1 MIKYYLFELLR
12 FVVRVIPPRLVY
24 ALGAFLA
31 ESTYLFSLRSKRNLR
46 ANLIHV
52 FNYLGKDTT
61 TRRSRREIRIL
72 IRKNFR
78 NFSYYLVDFFRFSR
92 LNRKEIEALVEF
104 SGTDNITAA
113 LQEGRGAIGVT
124 AHLGNWELG
133 GMVLSF
139 LGFPVNA
146 IALSHHNTRLNRLFV
161 NQRALSG
168 VNVIPVGQAALRSL
182 RALKKNQLVLILGDR
197 DVTER
202 GIEITFFGSPSHIPR
217 GTATLAVRADAGIF
231 FGYFVRQSTHRYRAV
246 FRPPLSVDQSMD
258 RESREREIIHN
269 LVKEMEE
276 CIADNLDQWY
286 CYDLIWS
293 SPK

>member
-24 ALGAFLA
+24 ALGAFIA
-31 ESTYLFSLRSKRNLR
+31 EATYLFSLRSKRNLR

-52 FNYLGKDTT
+52 FDYLGEDTE
-61 TRRSRREIRIL
+61 SRIARKKIRVL

-78 NFSYYLVDFFRFSR
+78 NFSYYLVDFFRFSH
-92 LNRKEIEALVEF
+92 LSQEEIERLVEF
-104 SGTDNITAA
+104 SGTDNIKAA
-113 LQEGRGAIGVT
+113 LQGDKGAIGVT

-139 LGFPVNA
+139 LGYPVNA

-168 VNVIPVGQAALRSL
+168 MNVIPVGQAALKSL

-202 GIEITFFGSPSHIPR
+202 GIEITFFGSPAHIPR
-217 GTATLAVRADAGIF
+217 GPATLAVRADAGIF

>member
-202 GIEITFFGSPSHIPR
+202 GIEVSFFGSITHIPR
-217 GTATLAVRADAGIF
+217 GPATLAVHADAGIF

-246 FRPPLSVDQSMD
+246 FRPQLSVDRGLN
-258 RESREREIIHN
+258 RESREKEIIIN

-276 CIADNLDQWY
+276 CIAANLDQWY
-286 CYDLIWS
+286 CYELIWA
-293 SPK
+293 

>member
-1 MIKYYLFELLR
+1 MVKYYLFELLR

-24 ALGAFLA
+24 GIGAFLA
-31 ESTYLFSLRSKRNLR
+31 EATYLCSLRSKRNLR
-46 ANLIHV
+46 ANFIHV
-52 FNYLGKDTT
+52 YEYLGEDTESSAA
-61 TRRSRREIRIL
+61 RRKIRVL

-92 LNRKEIEALVEF
+92 LSRAEIEKLVKF
-104 SGTDNITAA
+104 SGTDNINAV
-113 LQEGRGAIGVT
+113 LRNGNGAIGVT

-133 GMVLSF
+133 GMVLSY

-168 VNVIPVGQAALRSL
+168 MNVIPVGQAASKSL

-202 GIEITFFGSPSHIPR
+202 GIEVTFFGAPARLPR
-217 GTATLAVRADAGIF
+217 GPATLAVRTDAGVF
-231 FGYFVRQSTHRYRAV
+231 FGYFIRQSTHKYRAV
-246 FRPPLSVDQSMD
+246 FRSPLPVDKGLD
-258 RESREREIIHN
+258 RESRERAIILK

-276 CIADNLDQWY
+276 CIAANLDQWY
-286 CYDLIWS
+286 TYELIW
-293 SPK
+293 PKSK

>member
-1 MIKYYLFELLR
+1 MVKYYLFELLR
-12 FVVRVIPPRLVY
+12 IVVRVIPPRLIY
-24 ALGAFLA
+24 ALGAFIA
-31 ESTYLFSLRSKRNLR
+31 EATYLFSLRSKRNLR

-52 FNYLGKDTT
+52 FDYLGEDTE
-61 TRRSRREIRIL
+61 SRIARKKIRVL

-78 NFSYYLVDFFRFSR
+78 NFSYYLVDFFRFSH
-92 LNRKEIEALVEF
+92 LSQEEIERLVEF
-104 SGTDNITAA
+104 SGTDNIKAA
-113 LQEGRGAIGVT
+113 LQGDKGAIGVT

-139 LGFPVNA
+139 LGYPVNA

-168 VNVIPVGQAALRSL
+168 MNVIPVGQAALKSL

-202 GIEITFFGSPSHIPR
+202 GIEITFFGAPAHIPR
-217 GTATLAVRADAGIF
+217 GPATLAVRADAGIF

>member
-24 ALGAFLA
+24 AIGAFLA
-31 ESTYLFSLRSKRNLR
+31 EATYLFSLRSKRNLR

-52 FNYLGKDTT
+52 YNFLGEDTESRIA
-61 TRRSRREIRIL
+61 RRKIRVL

-92 LNRKEIEALVEF
+92 LSRKEIETLVEF
-104 SGTDNITAA
+104 SGTDNIQAA
-113 LQEGRGAIGVT
+113 LQDGRGAIGVT

-139 LGFPVNA
+139 LGYPVNA

-168 VNVIPVGQAALRSL
+168 INVIPVGQAALNSL
-182 RALKKNQLVLILGDR
+182 RALKNNQLVLILGDR

-202 GIEITFFGSPSHIPR
+202 GIKVNYFGVPAHIPR
-217 GTATLAVRADAGIF
+217 GPATLAVRADAGIF
-231 FGYFVRQSTHRYRAV
+231 FGYFIRQSTHRYRAV
-246 FRPPLSVDQSMD
+246 FRPPLPVNRSMD
-258 RESREREIIHN
+258 RESRERDIILN
-269 LVKEMEE
+269 LVKEMEG
-276 CIADNLDQWY
+276 CIAANLDQWY
-286 CYDLIWS
+286 TYERIWD
-293 SPK
+293 

>member
-1 MIKYYLFELLR
+1 
-12 FVVRVIPPRLVY
+12 
-24 ALGAFLA
+24 
-31 ESTYLFSLRSKRNLR
+31 
-46 ANLIHV
+46 
-52 FNYLGKDTT
+52 
-61 TRRSRREIRIL
+61 
-72 IRKNFR
+72 
-78 NFSYYLVDFFRFSR
+78 
-92 LNRKEIEALVEF
+92 LVEF

-202 GIEITFFGSPSHIPR
+202 GIEVSFFGSITHIPR
-217 GTATLAVRADAGIF
+217 GPATLAVHADAGIF

-246 FRPPLSVDQSMD
+246 FRPQLSVDRGLN
-258 RESREREIIHN
+258 RESREKEIIIN

-276 CIADNLDQWY
+276 CIAANLDQWY
-286 CYDLIWS
+286 CYELIWA
-293 SPK
+293 